1 MKIPVIFELTD
12 ISEGKLDGS
21 IPILIPMNKAPKH
34 RPVIKPLK
42 DWIKELTGDKEWVLF
57 HHTSRNSRNYTIR

>member
-21 IPILIPMNKAPKH
+21 IPIFIPMNKAPKH

-42 DWIKELTGDKEWVLF
+42 DWIKELTGDKE
-57 HHTSRNSRNYTIR
+57 

>member
-12 ISEGKLDGS
+12 ISGSKLKLDGS

-34 RPVIKPLK
+34 RPVIKSLK
-42 DWIKELTGDKEWVLF
+42 DWIEELTGDKK
-57 HHTSRNSRNYTIR
+57 